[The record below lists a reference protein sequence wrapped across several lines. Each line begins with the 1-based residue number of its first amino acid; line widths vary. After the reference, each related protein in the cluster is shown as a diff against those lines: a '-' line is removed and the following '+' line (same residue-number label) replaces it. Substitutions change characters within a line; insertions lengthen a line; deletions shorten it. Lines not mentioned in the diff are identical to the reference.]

1 MPPVHPLPAPKSGQS
16 GAPALPPLAQGGALD
31 GVIQCGDVI
40 TADTT
45 LSRDLSCAGD
55 GLMIGASDVTLDLA
69 GHTISGAGTGI
80 GVWSFSSYVVTI
92 ENGTIRNFGS
102 GIVLFDGGQRGTATI
117 SNMSITGNSGD
128 GIDLGG
134 DSWLDA
140 VTGNTVSHNQGDG
153 IHARYA
159 NDGTTFQGNHV
170 FSNGGVGLH
179 VDQASSTFIDNDVRR
194 NGDDGITVYDI
205 GADFAPAYHF
215 LENTA
220 DRNGQLGIRVT
231 IFDDLHPPQN
241 VDDQGGNEAKLNGDP
256 AECSALGTGWSLPP
270 ASLGLS
276 CSFAPDVSELL
287 YSGSAAFLSGT
298 SPTVDSDPR

>member
-1 MPPVHPLPAPKSGQS
+1 MARVKKASLVTIVATAAAVFAFGSWTVGASAKTLGVTPATAMHPVPSSQSSPS
-16 GAPALPPLAQGGALD
+16 GAPGTPPSPQGGASD
-31 GVIQCGDVI
+31 GISCGDVV

-45 LSRDLSCAGD
+45 LSRDLRCAGD

-80 GVWSFSSYVVTI
+80 GVWSFSSYFVTI

-140 VTGNTVSHNQGDG
+140 VTGNTVSQNQGDG

-170 FSNGGVGLH
+170 FANGRAGFH
-179 VDQASSTFIDNDVRR
+179 VDQAFVHVHRQRR
-194 NGDDGITVYDI
+194 ETK
-205 GADFAPAYHF
+205 
-215 LENTA
+215 
-220 DRNGQLGIRVT
+220 RQ
-231 IFDDLHPPQN
+231 
-241 VDDQGGNEAKLNGDP
+241 
-256 AECSALGTGWSLPP
+256 
-270 ASLGLS
+270 
-276 CSFAPDVSELL
+276 
-287 YSGSAAFLSGT
+287 
-298 SPTVDSDPR
+298 